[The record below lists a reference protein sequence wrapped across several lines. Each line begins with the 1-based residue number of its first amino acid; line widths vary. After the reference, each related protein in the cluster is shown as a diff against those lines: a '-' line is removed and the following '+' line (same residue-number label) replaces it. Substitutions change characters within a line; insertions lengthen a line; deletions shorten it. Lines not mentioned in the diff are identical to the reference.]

1 MSAKVAFT
9 IDGKDVQGEP
19 GQTILQAAALSGIYI
34 PHLCAMKGLSPWGSC
49 RVCTVLVNGRP
60 QAACTMPIADGMVV
74 ENETADLK
82 DLRSSLVEMLFVE
95 GNHYCM
101 FCEKSGNCELQ
112 ATAYRMG
119 ILSPRHPYM
128 FPSRKVDASH
138 PDVMMDFNRCIL
150 CARCI
155 RASQEQ
161 DGKHVFQFIHRG
173 AHKRIGVNAAA
184 GAGGTNLAVGDKAV
198 ESCPVGCI
206 VKKRVGFAVPVG
218 QRLYDTKPIG
228 SAIESGQAGTPQ
240 ATK

>member
-34 PHLCAMKGLSPWGSC
+34 PHLCARKGLSPWGSC

-101 FCEKSGNCELQ
+101 FCERSGNCELQ

-128 FPSRKVDASH
+128 FPSRKLDASH

-184 GAGGTNLAVGDKAV
+184 GAGGTNLAVGDKAA

-206 VKKRVGFAVPVG
+206 VKKRIGFAVPVG
-218 QRLYDTKPIG
+218 QRLYDSKPIG
-228 SAIESGQAGTPQ
+228 SAIESGQSGTPQ
-240 ATK
+240 AAK

>member
-1 MSAKVAFT
+1 MGATVAFTVSFT
-9 IDGKDVQGEP
+9 IDGKDVQGEQ

-34 PHLCAMKGLSPWGSC
+34 PHLCAMKGLTPWGSC

-74 ENETADLK
+74 ENETAELK

-112 ATAYRMG
+112 ATAYRLG
-119 ILSPRHPYM
+119 ILSPRHTFM
-128 FPSRKVDASH
+128 FPKRKVDASH
-138 PDVMMDFNRCIL
+138 PDVFLDYNRCIL

-161 DGKHVFQFIHRG
+161 DGKHVFWFIQRG
-173 AHKRIGVNAAA
+173 AHKRIGVNAAH
-184 GAGGTNLAVGDKAV
+184 GAGGTNLSVTDKAT

-206 VKKRVGFAVPVG
+206 IKKRVGFAVPVG
-218 QRLYDTKPIG
+218 QRKYDQKPIG
-228 SAIESGQAGTPQ
+228 SDIESRQTVP
-240 ATK
+240 K

>member
-1 MSAKVAFT
+1 MSAKVTFT
-9 IDGKDVQGEP
+9 IDGKEVQGEQ

-60 QAACTMPIADGMVV
+60 QAACTMPISEGMVI
-74 ENETADLK
+74 ENETPELK

-95 GNHYCM
+95 GNHFCM

-112 ATAYRMG
+112 ATAYRFG
-119 ILSPRHPYM
+119 ILAPRHDYM
-128 FPSRKVDASH
+128 FPARAVEASH
-138 PDVMMDFNRCIL
+138 PDVMLDFNRCIL
-150 CARCI
+150 CARCV

-161 DGKHVFQFIHRG
+161 DGKHVFQFIGRG
-173 AHKRIGVNAAA
+173 GHKRIGLNAAK
-184 GAGGTNLAVGDKAV
+184 GAAATNLSVTDKAA

-218 QRLYDTKPIG
+218 QRQYDSKPIG
-228 SAIESGQAGTPQ
+228 SAIEAGRVS
-240 ATK
+240 TK